1 MRAAVFFILPVL
13 LDPVSASQS
22 GGSQP
27 RVAADCRESSECR
40 QLALEAAERHD
51 YETFH
56 DLAWR
61 AVQKGPRQDPALM
74 YLLARAQA
82 LSGRPHDALVMIQR
96 LARRATDVSN
106 LEVQRLLFECAQRMG
121 VRRPVRLLRSREH
134 MMPMVFGTRVG
145 GDVSE
150 SSGTC

>member
-1 MRAAVFFILPVL
+1 MLMRAAVFFILPVL

-96 LARRATDVSN
+96 LAEMGGASDASTNEEFERVRMLPDWPAVAPLIDRARGAGSRADLVS
-106 LEVQRLLFECAQRMG
+106 A
-121 VRRPVRLLRSREH
+121 RE
-134 MMPMVFGTRVG
+134 
-145 GDVSE
+145 
-150 SSGTC
+150 